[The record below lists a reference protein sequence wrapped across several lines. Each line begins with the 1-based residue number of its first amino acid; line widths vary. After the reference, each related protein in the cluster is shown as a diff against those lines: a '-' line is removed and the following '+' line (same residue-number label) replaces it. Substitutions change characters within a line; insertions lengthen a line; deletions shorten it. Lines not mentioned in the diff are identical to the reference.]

1 MEKWPYFE
9 ENLHMMSYLDNEF
22 LLVIITEM
30 DSKKILF

>member
-9 ENLHMMSYLDNEF
+9 ENLHMMPYLDNEF

>member
-9 ENLHMMSYLDNEF
+9 EKIHMMPYLFSEF

-30 DSKKILF
+30 DSKKIIF